1 MVSIRPRRS
10 LLNQRRGRR
19 VAAYSTSGS
28 GEGRRVAAH
37 SPLSDAPRTLA
48 AMGRIR
54 FDTATTLNGFLA
66 DSQHSLAW
74 LFAVPG
80 ADDAERDIPTPD
92 AAVDVM
98 GSHSYEW
105 MLRELDMLE
114 RPEKWAEFFGSTPVY
129 VVTTRMLPAPR
140 GADVRFVDGP
150 VAELLPSI
158 REAAGDGDIWVM
170 GGGDLV
176 GQFFDAGALDEV
188 AVTIAPVT
196 LDAGAP
202 LLPRRIE
209 SDRLRLVE
217 AYASGQF
224 VRAVYEVLPSGP

>member
-1 MVSIRPRRS
+1 M
-10 LLNQRRGRR
+10 
-19 VAAYSTSGS
+19 
-28 GEGRRVAAH
+28 
-37 SPLSDAPRTLA
+37 LSEAPPTLTRMA
-48 AMGRIR
+48 RIR

-66 DSQHSLAW
+66 DPKHSLAW

-80 ADDAERDIPTPD
+80 AAEAERDIPTPD

-105 MLRELDMLE
+105 MLRELDMLA
-114 RPEKWAEFFGSTPVY
+114 RPEKWADFFGSTPVY
-129 VVTTRMLPAPR
+129 VFTSRMLPVPH

-150 VAELLPSI
+150 VAEVLPSI
-158 REAAGDGDIWVM
+158 RETAGGGDVWVV

-224 VRAVYEVLPSGP
+224 VRAVYEVLPHGT